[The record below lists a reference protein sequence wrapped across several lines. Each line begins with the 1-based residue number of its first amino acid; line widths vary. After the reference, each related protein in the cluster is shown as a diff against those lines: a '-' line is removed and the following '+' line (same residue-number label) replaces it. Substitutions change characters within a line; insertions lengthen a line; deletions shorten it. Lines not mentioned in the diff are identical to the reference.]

1 MTHTL
6 VGFAGAASSGTAT
19 KFSAHLTATTFT
31 SSRAG
36 SIKLIYRF
44 SNRSESFSY
53 RLSIKKGSKW
63 QVVRSATSAKKGSY
77 FEESRTTTVKKL
89 FAGKAVR
96 AGDYRLKLS
105 VENDSTLLDFKVVKA
120 IPAVS
125 AGANH
130 TCALLSDGT
139 VRCWG
144 RNNVGQL
151 GDGESGVDLED
162 HAIYSSTPVRVIG
175 TS

>member
-1 MTHTL
+1 VIRIVSLSCRQVIEFFLCVALMALTL
-6 VGFAGAASSGTAT
+6 VGFAGAASSGPAT

-31 SSRAG
+31 SSQAG

-44 SNRSESFSY
+44 SSRSESFSY

-105 VENDSTLLDFKVVKA
+105 VEKDSTLLDSRSK
-120 IPAVS
+120 
-125 AGANH
+125 
-130 TCALLSDGT
+130 
-139 VRCWG
+139 R
-144 RNNVGQL
+144 RGQPHL
-151 GDGESGVDLED
+151 RSPFRWHG
-162 HAIYSSTPVRVIG
+162 
-175 TS
+175 